1 MEFLESCTR
10 EGRRDVRELERFFA
24 DRDEEL
30 LLWDRVMEEGRR
42 LQYWTELPR
51 EWLEDAV
58 VVVDPDNGLEVASG
72 SHR

>member
-1 MEFLESCTR
+1 M
-10 EGRRDVRELERFFA
+10 RELDRFF
-24 DRDEEL
+24 DGRGEEL
-30 LLWDRVMEEGRR
+30 LTWDGVLEEDRS

-58 VVVDPDNGLEVASG
+58 VVVDPDNGLEVPSG